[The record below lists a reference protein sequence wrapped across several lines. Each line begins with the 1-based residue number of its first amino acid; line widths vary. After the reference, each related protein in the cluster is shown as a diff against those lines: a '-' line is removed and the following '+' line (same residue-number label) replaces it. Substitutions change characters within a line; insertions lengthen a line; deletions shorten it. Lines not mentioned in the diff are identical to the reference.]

1 MAAVAGRVTSQAR
14 KMFDATLKSSPL
26 QVCSPTVDPATAEE
40 RTWVGET
47 GAPTRLPTRMI
58 RAAESWEEKPWTGV
72 IPTWL
77 IFSPTVRMIRQPPI
91 VVPSPMAAAAV
102 TTTQKGTPADLEWPN
117 SAMRTSVIMPIVF
130 CPSLEP
136 CEKETA
142 APEKIVIHLRSL
154 GWTTGFL
161 PAALGPAS
169 GSVARVTTQARRT
182 PEGEYD
188 LGQGAP
194 LDAGDPVSR
203 QSCSHQASDEGMG
216 TRYGE
221 PVEPGPKVP
230 HEPGDQGCEYELH
243 GDHIGGNDLCYDH
256 RHGCADDYGAEEVE
270 QAAHGDGVSAL
281 HRIGVDDRGHRVRSV
296 VEPVREIEGV
306 RQGYGDQG

>member
-26 QVCSPTVDPATAEE
+26 RVCSPTVDPVTAEE
-40 RTWVGET
+40 RTWVVET

-77 IFSPTVRMIRQPPI
+77 IFSPTVRMIRQPPT

-102 TTTQKGTPADLEWPN
+102 TTTQKGTPADLERPN
-117 SAMRTSVIMPIVF
+117 SAMRTSVITPIVF

-136 CEKETA
+136 CEKEMA

-154 GWTTGFL
+154 GWATGFL

-169 GSVARVTTQARRT
+169 SSVARVTTQARRT
-182 PEGEYD
+182 PSTGEIRRESMI
-188 LGQGAP
+188 L
-194 LDAGDPVSR
+194 
-203 QSCSHQASDEGMG
+203 
-216 TRYGE
+216 
-221 PVEPGPKVP
+221 
-230 HEPGDQGCEYELH
+230 
-243 GDHIGGNDLCYDH
+243 
-256 RHGCADDYGAEEVE
+256 
-270 QAAHGDGVSAL
+270 VSAPHWTPEIQSAASPAPTRL
-281 HRIGVDDRGHRVRSV
+281 PTRVWELDTGSPQNQVPRFHTSPAIRAASTSFMVITLAGTTSV
-296 VEPVREIEGV
+296 MIIATAVPTTTAPRKLSRPLMMMAFLLFIALV
-306 RQGYGDQG
+306 

>member
-1 MAAVAGRVTSQAR
+1 MTPGGGEGKGLGLLEGIDEEVDQYGHGGSGGKGYQPGQEDVRRHLEVESFAGV
-14 KMFDATLKSSPL
+14 F
-26 QVCSPTVDPATAEE
+26 PTVDPATAEE
-40 RTWVGET
+40 RTWVVET

-117 SAMRTSVIMPIVF
+117 SAMRTSVITPIVF
-130 CPSLEP
+130 CPSLDP
-136 CEKETA
+136 CENETA

-194 LDAGDPVSR
+194 LDAGEPVSR

-230 HEPGDQGCEYELH
+230 HEPGDQGCEY
-243 GDHIGGNDLCYDH
+243 
-256 RHGCADDYGAEEVE
+256 
-270 QAAHGDGVSAL
+270 
-281 HRIGVDDRGHRVRSV
+281 VRASW
-296 VEPVREIEGV
+296 
-306 RQGYGDQG
+306 